1 MMQRANKFRFHIA
14 WLVLLTSELAENKVE
29 RWPGPIYHQGSTMG
43 FEKQSGTLQTTKA
56 AEGTLLS
63 RSCCVFWV
71 EIGMISITANQFF
84 KLLQNVD
91 MERG

>member
-1 MMQRANKFRFHIA
+1 MARPHISSG
-14 WLVLLTSELAENKVE
+14 LYNGV
-29 RWPGPIYHQGSTMG
+29 R
-43 FEKQSGTLQTTKA
+43 KQSGTLQTTKA